1 MWKNCPVKNVRELS
15 QDGINEIPEQH
26 WSTQPEQ
33 EEFNISKIYTEESM
47 DPVPEL
53 EEEPYTPFD
62 FQ

>member
-15 QDGINEIPEQH
+15 EEAINEILEQH
-26 WSTQPEQ
+26 WSVQPEK
-33 EEFNISKIYTEESM
+33 EEFDISKIYTQESM

-53 EEEPYTPFD
+53 EEEPYTPSD